1 MRQVKARMKLTKKV
15 KKRYKISNFLLITVK
30 ADDTTAEVV
39 GGKHNLEN
47 RQRKFQ
53 KKAEAARMGEVTD
66 LATSES

>member
-1 MRQVKARMKLTKKV
+1 MRQVKARMKLAKKV

-30 ADDTTAEVV
+30 ADDVV
-39 GGKHNLEN
+39 GGKHTLEN

-53 KKAEAARMGEVTD
+53 KKSEAGEATD